1 MYSFIICALKLTPVG
16 IGFIFLSPPILL
28 GSRPSISNI
37 FKFFFGGH
45 MTDPLTGCRIIKRKA
60 MNEINLDALKMDS
73 TTQMSIRGLKIG
85 QKIEEIEGNEGE
97 RIGGERKMRPIDVG
111 LQISYQIIKEFI
123 FWRRKND

>member
-1 MYSFIICALKLTPVG
+1 M
-16 IGFIFLSPPILL
+16 
-28 GSRPSISNI
+28 
-37 FKFFFGGH
+37 
-45 MTDPLTGCRIIKRKA
+45 
-60 MNEINLDALKMDS
+60 
-73 TTQMSIRGLKIG
+73 TQMSIRGLKIG